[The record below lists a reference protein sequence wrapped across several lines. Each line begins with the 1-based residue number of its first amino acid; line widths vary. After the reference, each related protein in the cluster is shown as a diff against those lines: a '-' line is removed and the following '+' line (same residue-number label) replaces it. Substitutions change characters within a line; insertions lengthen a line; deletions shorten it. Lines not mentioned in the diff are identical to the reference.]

1 MTTKGTIVVGPDMAI
16 RGQIRRCQLIEVLG
30 YVEGEIAAQSVIVR
44 EGGKV
49 FGKIKA
55 ESAEVHGEL
64 QGSAFVKNLMT
75 IGRVGS
81 VSGQIQYGQLAM
93 ELGANLSADVKNV
106 PPAIFGDLDLTVA
119 RGQAVTVTVADLTA
133 ADPDDTADQL
143 TYTVSKAVHGFVEN
157 ASATGR
163 PAASFSQADLEAGQ
177 IAFRHDGSGTGSASF
192 DVIVADHTGATSGE
206 PRTVHVTVR

>member
-16 RGQIRRCQLIEVLG
+16 KGQIRRCQLIEVLG

-64 QGSAFVKNLMT
+64 QGSAFIKNLMT

-81 VSGQIQYGQLAM
+81 VSGQIHYGQLAM
-93 ELGANLSADVKNV
+93 ELGANLSADVRNV
-106 PPAIFGDLDLTVA
+106 PPAIFGDLDLTVS

-133 ADPDDTADQL
+133 ADPDDGSEQL
-143 TYTVSKAVHGFVEN
+143 TYTVSKAVHGFVEI

-192 DVIVADHTGATSGE
+192 DVVVADHTGATSGE